1 MTDQTPALLT
11 VTEVARRLGV
21 TRQRI
26 HQRIQAGSLKAD
38 RVPSPTG
45 RFHYLLPADQ
55 FIDTPV
61 TAEAMA

>member
-21 TRQRI
+21 TRQRV
-26 HQRIQAGSLKAD
+26 HQRIKTGSLKAE

-55 FIDTPV
+55 FPSHMQAE
-61 TAEAMA
+61 TA